1 MLLEKLMRQAKKKS
15 LKQKLKEK
23 VKVVAKTVEKVERTK
38 VVAKTERNWPKRE
51 ASTERDLR
59 NIYLSSDQSLIMI
72 HS

>member
-1 MLLEKLMRQAKKKS
+1 MLLEKLMRPAKKKS

-23 VKVVAKTVEKVERTK
+23 VTVVVKTVEKVERK
-38 VVAKTERNWPKRE
+38 KVAKTERNWPKRE

-72 HS
+72 H

>member
-23 VKVVAKTVEKVERTK
+23 VTVVVKTVEKVERK
-38 VVAKTERNWPKRE
+38 KVAKTERNWPKRE